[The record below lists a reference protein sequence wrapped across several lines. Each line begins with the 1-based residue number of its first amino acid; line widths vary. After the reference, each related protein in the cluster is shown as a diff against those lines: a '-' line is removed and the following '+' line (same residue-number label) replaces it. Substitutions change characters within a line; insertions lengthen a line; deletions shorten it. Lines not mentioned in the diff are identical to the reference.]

1 MIDRFSESF
10 LDELRAAVPITDVVG
25 QHVQWDKAKSN
36 PGRQDMWACCPLHGE
51 STPSFHAQAQ
61 EGTYHCFGCGASG
74 DHFAFLMALNG
85 LDFPS
90 AVAEVASLGGI
101 ALPENTTGGGKP
113 ARPPEQP
120 RQTKERP
127 QPLAAEGKRELVK
140 TYDYTDRDGN
150 LLYQVCRFM
159 IRMPDGSFAL
169 NKDGQGPWK
178 TFMQRRPSGLGD
190 GSWIWG
196 LSAGDFMRPGPGKDW
211 STYDHDKRQQWPN
224 AELQRFPAGAEHTI
238 YRHPAVEIAIAEGR
252 SVLVVE
258 GEKDADTAVAL
269 GFCGTTNSSGSKHW
283 TDAHAAN
290 FRDADVVICLDNDA
304 AGDRADKLAK
314 SMKGIARRIRVLN
327 FADHVPGFD
336 HKGDITDWV
345 EKFDGDA
352 DKLQALIDSLPD
364 YRPRPPAG
372 FGARTMNS
380 LAGKPIEYDWLI
392 KGLVERNGVFILA
405 AEKQAGKS
413 FVVMDMGMKIARG
426 LQYGDRITRKG
437 IVLHIACEDGKG
449 VQMRAEGYRQANGI
463 SPDIDIPYIVMDRDF
478 TLMDDKVID
487 KLIEAVKAWE
497 DHYGMPVELIIIDT
511 LSVATEGL
519 NEIDGAEV
527 GKVLARVNRLKDQ
540 TGAAICLVHH
550 MNASGGRVR
559 GHTSIEANVSQV
571 FEIRPLMTIPQ
582 NRKETPQPVLDG
594 EGRHIR
600 QIVLTKNK
608 NGINNLKWKIVL
620 EVVKLGIDRDG
631 DEITTCICARPARHS
646 NSDAP
651 EDNTKLVGDQKLVF
665 DALVAAQADSA
676 VIGEGSGGKAVEHT
690 AFVSAV
696 RKRMSFKAPEEE
708 HEARQT
714 ELAAFL
720 KRTTTALINAG
731 YMGRDNDKRIVWWT
745 GKSDRPRPP
754 RQMEPERPSEQPGA
768 GIPAEVR
775 EELKTDGVPF

>member
-1 MIDRFSESF
+1 MSDTDFAGLTEGLCIRFWGKPTVKTAK
-10 LDELRAAVPITDVVG
+10 ELRWGSGGSRKFSYENLVWFDHEAGLGGGAIDLVMRECSTDREGALAWLQKEGLIEARHTHSAAP
-25 QHVQWDKAKSN
+25 Q
-36 PGRQDMWACCPLHGE
+36 RQEAE
-51 STPSFHAQAQ
+51 NSTNAPSEPEMPSQEPAGDAQ
-61 EGTYHCFGCGASG
+61 EF
-74 DHFAFLMALNG
+74 
-85 LDFPS
+85 
-90 AVAEVASLGGI
+90 EVAHW
-101 ALPENTTGGGKP
+101 
-113 ARPPEQP
+113 
-120 RQTKERP
+120 
-127 QPLAAEGKRELVK
+127 
-140 TYDYTDRDGN
+140 DYANPDGEFQ
-150 LLYQVCRFM
+150 YRV
-159 IRMPDGSFAL
+159 IRYHYRYPDGSLVLDPKTGKA
-169 NKDGQGPWK
+169 KK
-178 TFMQRRPSGLGD
+178 TFKQKSRDASGK
-190 GSWIWG
+190 ITFG
-196 LSAGDFMRPGPGKDW
+196 LNGREPCLYRWQAIERAIEAGKPIF
-211 STYDHDKRQQWPN
+211 
-224 AELQRFPAGAEHTI
+224 I
-238 YRHPAVEIAIAEGR
+238 
-252 SVLVVE
+252 VE
-258 GEKDADTAVAL
+258 GEKSADALIAL
-269 GFCGTTNSSGSKHW
+269 GFEATCNSGGAGKNF
-283 TDAHAAN
+283 TDAIVATLKGAHVVVLPDNDPQATKKVKEKDEYGNITEKEVLRFHDDGRPVYPGQDHAEDVACKV
-290 FRDADVVICLDNDA
+290 RKIAASVKVLPLPGIPLKGDVVEWIEAGGTADQLMALVA
-304 AGDRADKLAK
+304 AC
-314 SMKGIARRIRVLN
+314 
-327 FADHVPGFD
+327 PGF
-336 HKGDITDWV
+336 T
-345 EKFDGDA
+345 
-352 DKLQALIDSLPD
+352 
-364 YRPRPPAG
+364 PRPPAG
-372 FGARTMNS
+372 FGARTMHS

-437 IVLHIACEDGKG
+437 IVIHIACEDGKG

-463 SPDIDIPYIVMDRDF
+463 SPDVDVPYIIMDREF
-478 TLMDDKVID
+478 SLMSDDVID
-487 KLIEAVKAWE
+487 KLIAQVKAWE
-497 DHYGMPVELIIIDT
+497 DYYGMPVEMIIIDT

-571 FEIRPLMTIPQ
+571 FEIRPLMTTPQ
-582 NRKETPQPVLDG
+582 NRKEAPQPVLDG

-665 DALVAAQADSA
+665 DALVAAQADST
-676 VIGEGSGGKAVEHT
+676 ITGEGSGGKAVEHT

-714 ELAAFL
+714 ELASFL
-720 KRTTTALINAG
+720 KRTTTALMNAG
-731 YMGRDNDKRIVWWT
+731 YMGRDNDKKVVWWT

-754 RQMEPERPSEQPGA
+754 RREPDPPQPPDP
-768 GIPAEVR
+768 IPDDIRSALVDD
-775 EELKTDGVPF
+775 KVPF

>member
-1 MIDRFSESF
+1 MDRFPEAF
-10 LDELRAAVPITDVVG
+10 LEELRAKVLITEVVG
-25 QHVQWDKAKSN
+25 QHVEWDKKKSN
-36 PGRQDMWACCPLHGE
+36 PGRGDLWANCPFHME
-51 STPSFHAQAQ
+51 NSPSFHA
-61 EGTYHCFGCGASG
+61 ENDKGVYHCFGCGCTG
-74 DHFAFLMALNG
+74 DHFRFLMEMQG
-85 LDFPS
+85 LDFPDAVR
-90 AVAEVASLGGI
+90 AVAEMAGI
-101 ALPENTTGGGKP
+101 AVPEGTGGGKP
-113 ARPPEQP
+113 SRPPEHP
-120 RQTKERP
+120 RQTKMAP
-127 QPLAAEGKRELVK
+127 QPSAERERRELVEA
-140 TYDYTDRDGN
+140 YPYRDRDGE
-150 LLYQVCRFM
+150 LLFEVCRFQ
-159 IRMPDGSFAL
+159 IKLPDGTWAKT
-169 NKDGQGPWK
+169 KDGKGTWK
-178 TFMQRRPSGLGD
+178 TFLQRRPSGLSD
-190 GSWIWG
+190 GSIVWG
-196 LSAGDFMRPGPGKDW
+196 LRDGEYIRQGPGKDW
-211 STYDHDKRQQWPN
+211 SPYDREKADRWP
-224 AELQRFPAGAEHTI
+224 EHETHWFPAVDHTI
-238 YRHPAVEIAIAEGR
+238 FRHPEVEIAISEGATI
-252 SVLVVE
+252 LLTE
-258 GEKDADTAVAL
+258 GEKDANTAVRL

-283 TDAHAAN
+283 TDVHAAC

-327 FADHVPGFD
+327 FADHVSGFD

-345 EKFDGDA
+345 KKFGGNA
-352 DKLQALIDSLPD
+352 EQLMQILHSLPN
-364 YRPRPPAG
+364 YRRRPPAG

-463 SPDIDIPYIVMDRDF
+463 SPDMDIPYIVMDRDF

-487 KLIEAVKAWE
+487 RLIDAVKAWE

-631 DEITTCICARPARHS
+631 DEITTCVCARPARHS
-646 NSDAP
+646 NGDTA

-665 DALVAAQADSA
+665 DALVAAQADST
-676 VIGEGSGGKAVEHT
+676 ISGEGSGGKAVEHT

-720 KRTTTALINAG
+720 KRTTTALMNAG
-731 YMGRDNDKRIVWWT
+731 YMGRDNDKKIVWWT

-754 RQMEPERPSEQPGA
+754 RREPDPPPPPDP
-768 GIPAEVR
+768 IPDDIRSALVDD
-775 EELKTDGVPF
+775 KVPF

>member
-1 MIDRFSESF
+1 MTDRFSESY
-10 LDELRAAVPITDVVG
+10 LEELRAAVPITDVVG
-25 QHVQWDKAKSN
+25 PHVAWDR
-36 PGRQDMWACCPLHGE
+36 GRDSGHDRWCCCPLHGE
-51 STPSFHAQAQ
+51 STPSFHVDDR
-61 EGTYHCFGCGASG
+61 EGFWKCHGCGEGG
-74 DHFAFLMALNG
+74 DQFKFLMLLDG
-85 LDFPS
+85 VDFPE
-90 AVAEVASLGGI
+90 AVARVAAIGGI
-101 ALPENTTGGGKP
+101 ALPENTAGGGKP
-113 ARPPEQP
+113 SRPPEQP

-127 QPLAAEGKRELVK
+127 QPSAAEVRPEIVK
-140 TYDYTDRDGN
+140 TYDYTDRDGA
-150 LLYQVCRFM
+150 LLYQVCRLQKK
-159 IRMPDGSFAL
+159 MPDGTWART
-169 NKDGQGPWK
+169 KDGKGLWK
-178 TFMQRRPSGLGD
+178 TFLQRRPD
-190 GSWIWG
+190 GAGRWIWS
-196 LSAGDFMRPGPGKDW
+196 LAAGEFMRRPGGDW
-211 STYDHDKRQQWPN
+211 RPFN
-224 AELQRFPAGAEHTI
+224 AKNFTEGMETRFFDAGPTQTI
-238 YRHPAVEIAIAEGR
+238 YRHPEVEIAIAEGR
-252 SVLVVE
+252 PVFIPG
-258 GEKDADTAVAL
+258 GEKDADTLVKL
-269 GFCGTTNSSGSKHW
+269 GFCGTTNSSGERYW
-283 TDAHAAN
+283 TPELAEI
-290 FRDADVVICLDNDA
+290 FRGADVIIPIDNDA
-304 AGDRADKLAK
+304 TGAEGGEAKAK
-314 SMKGIARRIRVLN
+314 SLRGIAKRVRVLN
-327 FADHVPGFD
+327 FADHVPGFPE
-336 HKGDITDWV
+336 KGDITDWV
-345 EKFDGDA
+345 EAFGGTSEQLEKIIAG
-352 DKLQALIDSLPD
+352 LQD

-372 FGARTMNS
+372 FGARTMTS

-463 SPDIDIPYIVMDRDF
+463 SPDMDVPYIVMDRDF

-487 KLIEAVKAWE
+487 RLIEAVKEWE
-497 DHYGMPVELIIIDT
+497 GYYDMPVELIIIDT

-594 EGRHIR
+594 EGRHVR

-620 EVVKLGIDRDG
+620 EVVKLGVDRDG

-646 NSDAP
+646 NSETA
-651 EDNTKLVGDQKLVF
+651 EDNTKLVGDQKIVL
-665 DALVAAQADSA
+665 DALMAAQVDEGIDTPPGSLAPPQIRRCVPQA
-676 VIGEGSGGKAVEHT
+676 V
-690 AFVSAV
+690 FVARV
-696 RKRMSFKAPEEE
+696 RRTITFNAAEDEI
-708 HEARQT
+708 EARNK
-714 ELAAFL
+714 ELTAFL

-754 RQMEPERPSEQPGA
+754 KREPDPPPPPDPIPEDVRQDLTNDP
-768 GIPAEVR
+768 
-775 EELKTDGVPF
+775 VPF